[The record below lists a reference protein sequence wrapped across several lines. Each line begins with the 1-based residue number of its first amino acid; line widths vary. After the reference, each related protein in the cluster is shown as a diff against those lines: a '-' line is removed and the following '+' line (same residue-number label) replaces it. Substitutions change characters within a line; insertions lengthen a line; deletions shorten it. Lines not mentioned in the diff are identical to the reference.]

1 MVADEQKCGIDQLER
16 QMGKTMRQA
25 WRRREIAQASDAATQ
40 MRPWFYE
47 NYVRHRA
54 FGIDR
59 GVAALLSNHPMTPDE
74 ERRASWHLMR
84 DLCWRLR
91 HGSDYPRLSASARH
105 TIRVAIRAE
114 LRRIAVRS
122 EHSLAKRS
130 QAAE

>member
-1 MVADEQKCGIDQLER
+1 MAADEPKCIIEQSER
-16 QMGKTMRQA
+16 RVHDAMRQA
-25 WRRREIAQASDAATQ
+25 WRQREIAQACDAATQ

-47 NYVRHRA
+47 NYVRRPA
-54 FGIDR
+54 VGIDR
-59 GVAALLSNHPMTPDE
+59 RVEALLANHPMTPAE

-91 HGSDYPRLSASARH
+91 HGSEYPRLSASARH

-114 LRRIAVRS
+114 LRRIAIRS
-122 EHSLAKRS
+122 ERSLAGQR